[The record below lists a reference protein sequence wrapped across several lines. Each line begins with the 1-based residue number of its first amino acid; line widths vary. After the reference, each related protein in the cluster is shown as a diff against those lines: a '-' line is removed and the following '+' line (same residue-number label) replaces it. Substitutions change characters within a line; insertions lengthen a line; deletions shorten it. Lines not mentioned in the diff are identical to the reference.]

1 MIETKFKKS
10 EVGLIPEDWEL
21 KLFEDICSTKSG
33 GTPSREVKEFFSGNI
48 PWVTTGELNDGY
60 IYDTTEHISEAA
72 VVNSSAKVFPAGTLL
87 MAMYGATI
95 GKLGITKV
103 DAATNQACCAIF
115 LKNDEQKY
123 VFYKL
128 LFDRPQLVAKGYG
141 AGQPNIS
148 QAVIKKLQYAFPS
161 KTEQSRIADAL
172 SDIDDLI
179 STTKKLIEKKRN
191 IKEGAMQDLLSGK
204 RRIKKFETDKKLK
217 QTSIGFIPCN
227 WEIDKIGEQFEF
239 LPNNTLPREEMS
251 DNGVVQNIHYGD
263 VLIKFGSIVD
273 VQKDDVPYIS
283 NPNFKPNY
291 LIKDGDVII
300 ADTAEDET
308 VGKATEITNVAD
320 NKIVSGLHTM
330 WLHPINKGRYGLGFL
345 GYAFNARIYHNQL
358 LPLMQG
364 TKVTSISKTAI
375 QDTYLVV
382 PPKSEQE
389 AIVST
394 LSAMDEEIQ
403 SLEVRLTKYQSLKQG
418 MMQQL
423 LTGKIRLI

>member
-1 MIETKFKKS
+1 MIETRFKNS

-33 GTPSREVKEFFSGNI
+33 GTPSREVKEFYSGNI

-72 VVNSSAKVFPAGTLL
+72 LVNSSAKVFPAGTLL

-103 DAATNQACCAIF
+103 DTATNQACCAIF

-161 KTEQSRIADAL
+161 KTEQSRIAEAL
-172 SDIDDLI
+172 SDVDDLI
-179 STTKKLIEKKRN
+179 AITKKLIEKKRN
-191 IKEGAMQDLLSGK
+191 IKEGAMQELLSGK
-204 RRIKKFETDKKLK
+204 RRLRGFKEKWVEVLFKDIYKYASEGGTPD
-217 QTSIGFIPCN
+217 TSKTEYYNMGNLPFV
-227 WEIDKIGEQFEF
+227 KIE
-239 LPNNTLPREEMS
+239 
-251 DNGVVQNIHYGD
+251 
-263 VLIKFGSIVD
+263 
-273 VQKDDVPYIS
+273 
-283 NPNFKPNY
+283 
-291 LIKDGDVII
+291 
-300 ADTAEDET
+300 DTANKYIDSVSSYITQEGLKNSSAWLIPSNNIIFTNGAT
-308 VGKATEITNVAD
+308 VGNVAINRIPVTTKQGILGVLLKD
-320 NKIVSGLHTM
+320 VYDLEFVYYILSFSPFQNEVHNRESGGTFATIILKNLDTIP
-330 WLHPINKGRYGLGFL
+330 LC
-345 GYAFNARIYHNQL
+345 
-358 LPLMQG
+358 LPC
-364 TKVTSISKTAI
+364 SKDEQSAI
-375 QDTYLVV
+375 AQV
-382 PPKSEQE
+382 
-389 AIVST
+389 
-394 LSAMDEEIQ
+394 LSDMDSEIQ
-403 SLEVRLTKYQSLKQG
+403 SLEVRLTKYQSMKQG